1 MRTLN
6 TIALLAILCSV
17 VAAPTSAQSGYYNL
31 DAGRPTRVEDALA
44 TPRYELEI
52 QLPTVRFERL
62 ASGVQRWRMEP
73 KIVYGFAPF
82 SELEIRAPFIVV
94 DAPEPDV
101 ALRSGLGGVAI
112 GALHSFGVER
122 SAWPAFALAGEWI
135 APVGALSAPIGSYAV
150 KGVATKTYQHARAHL
165 NVAYGTYSSKVNVCA
180 LPRPINIPAPAG
192 CPPTLIPFDPPCDA
206 IPIAGVARTLAR
218 CSASAVVRE
227 EQLEFDVARG
237 VGMRWMTGLGLDHV
251 FALSS
256 TVVSADVVA
265 ERFAGL
271 FARTDLSAE
280 IGLRRQWTPQI
291 VLDLGVAR
299 HFTGLLRANSVTVGA
314 TYSVPVSRSPRP

>member
-6 TIALLAILCSV
+6 TTALVAILCSV
-17 VAAPTSAQSGYYNL
+17 VATRTSAQGGYYNL

-52 QLPTVRFERL
+52 QLPTLRFERV

-82 SELEIRAPFIVV
+82 SELEIRAPFIIV
-94 DAPEPDV
+94 DPPEPDV
-101 ALRSGLGGVAI
+101 PLRSGFGGVAI

-122 SAWPAFALAGEWI
+122 GTWPAFALAGEWI

-206 IPIAGVARTLAR
+206 IPVAGAARTMAR
-218 CSASAVVRE
+218 CGASAVARE
-227 EQLEFDVARG
+227 EPQEFDVARS

-271 FARTDLSAE
+271 FARTDVSAE
-280 IGLRRQWTPQI
+280 IGVRRQWTPQV
-291 VLDLGVAR
+291 VLDLGITR
-299 HFTGLLRANSVTVGA
+299 HFIGLLRSNSVTFGA
-314 TYSVPVSRSPRP
+314 TYGVPLTLRPRT